1 MSEFENESKQSSER
15 TPENEKEKGDL
26 EKVPDRLEELDP
38 GLKKVIEASVSM
50 QRISSSS
57 LVSPVY
63 EKINEKHID
72 KILEISEK
80 DDERAFADSQS
91 ARKYSLINLVIVLVF
106 FGGLT
111 VFLVNKDVA
120 VYQEILKII
129 IIFGGGFG
137 SGFGFKGYVDRK
149 NK

>member
-1 MSEFENESKQSSER
+1 MSDSENEPKQNLDKISKSE
-15 TPENEKEKGDL
+15 EEEGDL
-26 EKVPDRLEELDP
+26 EKLSENLEELP
-38 GLKKVIEASVSM
+38 PQVRKVVEATLSM

-57 LVSPVY
+57 LVSPIS

-72 KILEISEK
+72 KILNIVEK

-91 ARKYSLINLVIVLVF
+91 ARKYSFFTLIIVLVF
-106 FGGLT
+106 FVCLT

-120 VYQEILKII
+120 VYQEVLKII
-129 IIFGGGFG
+129 VIFGGGFG
-137 SGFGFKGYVDRK
+137 SGIGFKGYIDRK

>member
-1 MSEFENESKQSSER
+1 MSEFENESKQSSDR

-26 EKVPDRLEELDP
+26 EKTPDRLEELDP

-63 EKINEKHID
+63 EKINEQHIS
-72 KILEISEK
+72 KILDISEK

-91 ARKYSLINLVIVLVF
+91 ARIYSLITLVIVLVF
-106 FGGLT
+106 FGSLT